1 MSSGCDD
8 TLVYI
13 GTYTRTGESEGIYV
27 YRFDASTGDLEY
39 ASKAAE
45 INDPAF
51 LDIHPTR
58 KWLYSVCRPEG
69 EGKSPGA
76 VSAFAIN
83 PGTGEL
89 TYLNQASTVGVGPCH
104 VSVDHSGR
112 FVLVANYGGGSV
124 AILPIGEDGQL
135 SEATDF
141 VQHEGS
147 SVNPERQEGPHAH
160 SINLSPDNRYAFA
173 PDLGLDRVVVYGLD
187 LEQGRLLPN
196 ERAWGETAP
205 GAGPRH
211 FDFHPNG
218 KVAYVI
224 NELDNSVTVFSYDGA
239 TGSLTPIQAISTLP
253 EGFTET
259 SYCADVHVH
268 PSGKFLYGSN
278 RGHDSIAIFAVE
290 EGTGELRAVGYESTQ
305 GEWPRNFA
313 IDLKGDFLL
322 AANQNTDNIVTYRID
337 QETGQLAPTGQVLEV
352 PSPVCLKMMRLGS

>member
-1 MSSGCDD
+1 MGSGSDD

-13 GTYTRTGESEGIYV
+13 GTYTRTGDSEGIYV
-27 YRFDASTGDLEY
+27 YRFDTSTGNLEH
-39 ASKAAE
+39 ASKATE

-51 LDIHPTR
+51 LDIHPTD

-76 VSAFAIN
+76 VSAFSID

-89 TYLNQASTVGVGPCH
+89 TYLNQASCVGVGPCH
-104 VSVDHSGR
+104 VSVDHGGK

-124 AILPIGEDGQL
+124 AILPIGEDGQVG
-135 SEATDF
+135 EATDF

-160 SINLSPDNRYAFA
+160 SINLSPDNQYAFA

-187 LEQGRLLPN
+187 LEQGKLVPN
-196 ERAWGETAP
+196 EPAWGETAP

-211 FDFHPNG
+211 FDFHPSG
-218 KVAYVI
+218 KFGYVI
-224 NELDNSVTVFSYDGA
+224 NELDNTVTVFAYDAA

-253 EGFTET
+253 GGFTET

-278 RGHDSIAIFAVE
+278 RGHDSIASFAVD
-290 EGTGELRAVGYESTQ
+290 EGTGKLSPVGHESTQ

-313 IDLKGDFLL
+313 IDPTGDFLL
-322 AANQNTDNIVTYRID
+322 AANQNTDNIATYRID
-337 QETGQLAPTGQVLEV
+337 RETGQLAPTRHVLEV
-352 PSPVCLKMMRLGS
+352 PSPVCLKMMKLGS